1 MFFKLMEVRHYLG
14 CEADETFITTVF
26 VSIVML
32 IELVFSFNGLMAS
45 FTLKGLIL
53 GFKWDSVSGWR
64 EGVYDII

>member
-32 IELVFSFNGLMAS
+32 IELVFSF
-45 FTLKGLIL
+45 KGQRFHI
-53 GFKWDSVSGWR
+53 
-64 EGVYDII
+64 EGVHLLGDFGLHMG